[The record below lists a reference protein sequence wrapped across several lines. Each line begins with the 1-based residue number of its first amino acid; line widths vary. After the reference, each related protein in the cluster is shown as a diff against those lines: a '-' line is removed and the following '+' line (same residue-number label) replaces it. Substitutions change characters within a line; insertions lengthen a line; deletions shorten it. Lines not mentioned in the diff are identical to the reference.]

1 MSVPTGTVASRR
13 YGGKRMN
20 DNMNDFITY
29 ALAFLLILSI
39 LWVIGLLPIWI
50 NGILY
55 PFFK

>member
-1 MSVPTGTVASRR
+1 
-13 YGGKRMN
+13 MN

-29 ALAFLLILSI
+29 ALAFVLVLSI
-39 LWVIGLLPIWI
+39 LWVIGLLPTLI